1 MFTVGLNNES
11 SRDAWIKETLTSL
24 PSGITLL
31 DAGAGECPYK
41 KWCSHLHYIAQD
53 FGQYDGS
60 GGEGLQTGTWDNSRL
75 DIVSDITAIPM
86 EDASVDA
93 ILCTEVLE
101 HLPDPL
107 KALQEFKRLLRP
119 NGYLI
124 ITAPFIS
131 FTHFAPYHFSTGMS
145 RFYYQHHLP
154 LLGFEIERMDP
165 NGNFFELVAQENRR
179 VKWVLKKY
187 AGKKMGWFGRLLIQ
201 LNLFMLQRYAKWDRG
216 SSDLACY
223 GYHVVARKKDN
234 K

>member
-131 FTHFAPYHFSTGMS
+131 FT
-145 RFYYQHHLP
+145 
-154 LLGFEIERMDP
+154 
-165 NGNFFELVAQENRR
+165 
-179 VKWVLKKY
+179 
-187 AGKKMGWFGRLLIQ
+187 
-201 LNLFMLQRYAKWDRG
+201 
-216 SSDLACY
+216 
-223 GYHVVARKKDN
+223 
-234 K
+234 